1 MYVTNQ
7 DDLKALCER
16 LSSCEML
23 AIDTEFVREK
33 TYFHRLGL
41 IQVAG
46 GDDCAAIDPILVGDL
61 QPFLQVIRSPKI
73 LKVFH
78 AGKQDLEILFRLC
91 DEAIY
96 PVFDTQIAASLVG
109 WGAQISFAKIVHKA
123 IGKKIHKGETY
134 TDWCRRPLTKNQI
147 TYALDDV
154 RFLVPVYEKLVRQL
168 KKRNRLD
175 WLQGEFHALE
185 NPQNFILPD
194 PRKQFMR
201 VKNIRNLNSRNLA
214 VLRELAAWRED
225 EARTRDCLA
234 KSVIRDEPLLEIA
247 RILPKSC
254 DVLSGIRGINHR
266 EVSKNG
272 DKILAAIERGL
283 EVPKDEQP
291 VLPESDGYSTNR
303 GVEELL
309 AAYVQIR
316 SEELHIEPTILAQR
330 KQIHEFVKWYEQKKN
345 LDEHFLFQGWRK
357 ECIGDNLLSILKGE
371 MGLYIDPSGEVGL
384 NPLDRT

>member
-1 MYVTNQ
+1 
-7 DDLKALCER
+7 
-16 LSSCEML
+16 
-23 AIDTEFVREK
+23 
-33 TYFHRLGL
+33 
-41 IQVAG
+41 
-46 GDDCAAIDPILVGDL
+46 
-61 QPFLQVIRSPKI
+61 
-73 LKVFH
+73 
-78 AGKQDLEILFRLC
+78 
-91 DEAIY
+91 
-96 PVFDTQIAASLVG
+96 
-109 WGAQISFAKIVHKA
+109 
-123 IGKKIHKGETY
+123 
-134 TDWCRRPLTKNQI
+134 
-147 TYALDDV
+147 
-154 RFLVPVYEKLVRQL
+154 
-168 KKRNRLD
+168 
-175 WLQGEFHALE
+175 
-185 NPQNFILPD
+185 
-194 PRKQFMR
+194 MR

-345 LDEHFLFQGWRK
+345 LDENFLFQGWRK